1 MNLTNIFNIQLMKK
15 FMFMAVAV
23 LLGATAN
30 AQNPAVAKQIKS
42 AKDYQTVLGLLNS
55 NLQSLANDEKAVA
68 YNKLV
73 DLALEKFNKE
83 QNVQIT
89 NQAMKKDDP
98 YDKVGMNEAA
108 KNALVAAIECDKYD
122 QLPNAKG

>member
-83 QNVQIT
+83 QNV
-89 NQAMKKDDP
+89 
-98 YDKVGMNEAA
+98 
-108 KNALVAAIECDKYD
+108 
-122 QLPNAKG
+122 